1 MSYIKRR
8 QFLQFAASTLATIG
22 LSQLDFFQQGE
33 RYGQVLAQNTPR
45 KLALLVGINDYPDN
59 IGALAG
65 CVNDIDMQRELL
77 INRFG
82 FNSNDILTLTDGQA
96 TRQNIL
102 TSFEEHLIKQA
113 KPGDVVVFHFS
124 GHGSRISDKPSCDEI
139 ARKVST
145 ECANSTIMPIDARN
159 QTGFACDIMG
169 HTIFLLM
176 SALKTENVTVIL
188 DSCHSGGGKRGNF
201 VIRSFED
208 SYLPPPCSEEIKYQ
222 NQWLEKLSLSP
233 QKFVE
238 LRRKSVAKGVVI
250 ASAKSDQKA
259 LDANFNGFRAGA
271 FSYLF
276 TQYLWQQYS
285 SQSLNTT
292 IINVSR
298 STKNRALQERFYQ
311 DPEVEKNP
319 QNINPPIYF
328 LPIQSLPAE
337 AVITKINGDEVEFW
351 LGGVDSQSLETFN
364 KNASLSIL
372 DSNGKEKGL
381 VTLQSRRGLIGRG
394 KLEGNIAS
402 TIKPGTLLQERLRSI
417 PSDLTLK
424 IGLDD
429 ELDANSKAQIKQAL
443 QAIPRMEALPLGEQ
457 ELQYI
462 FGRMTQTRYRELQ
475 KNKVSNLPSVGSWGL
490 FMPSLDDIIPA
501 SFGDTKENPDAA
513 IARLKPRLK
522 SLLATK
528 FIKCI
533 TGNTNTSRIAI
544 SASFKIAKT
553 KQPISEA
560 VTLRGLGK
568 PPKNPPSSPTSIQ
581 YSSYGVPQLKV
592 GTEVVLEVKN
602 NESRPLY
609 ISILVVDA
617 QGEMGLIFPVK
628 WSDGEN
634 SALVKAGEP
643 ISTGTLEVQKPFGT
657 SEVLIIASTTPLRE
671 SLRVLQKI
679 AESQAE
685 SEKNPNTRRS
695 AEAQSDDFLNLTSSL
710 QTDLEATTR
719 STTTTESIALPAGTS
734 GVDTK
739 KLAAMAIAFEVIA

>member
-1 MSYIKRR
+1 MSNIKRR
-8 QFLQFAASTLATIG
+8 QFLQFASSTLATIG
-22 LSQLDFFQQGE
+22 LSQLDFMQQGE

-45 KLALLVGINDYPDN
+45 KLALLIGINDYPDN

-65 CVNDIDMQRELL
+65 CINDIDMQRELL

-82 FNSNDILTLTDGQA
+82 FNSKDILTLTDGQA

-102 TSFEEHLIKQA
+102 TSFEEHLINQA

-139 ARKVST
+139 ALKVST
-145 ECANSTIMPIDARN
+145 QCANSTIMPIDARN
-159 QTGFACDIMG
+159 QPGSACDIMG

-176 SALKTENVTVIL
+176 YALKTENVTIIL

-201 VIRSFED
+201 VIRSYED
-208 SYLPPPCSEEIKYQ
+208 SYLLPPCAEEIKYQ

-238 LRRKSVAKGVVI
+238 LRRKSIAKGVVI

-285 SQSLNTT
+285 SQSLDTT

-298 STKNRALQERFYQ
+298 STNSRALQERFDQ
-311 DPEVEKNP
+311 DPEVETNLSPQNKNP
-319 QNINPPIYF
+319 LIYF
-328 LPIQSLPAE
+328 LPTQAFPAE
-337 AVITKINGDEVEFW
+337 AVITKVNGNEVEFW

-364 KNASLSIL
+364 KNASLSIV

-381 VTLQSRRGLIGRG
+381 VTLQSRRGLVGRG

-402 TIKPGTLLQERLRSI
+402 TIKPGTLLQERLRNI

-429 ELDANSKAQIKQAL
+429 ELDTNSKAQIKQAL

-457 ELQYI
+457 EVQYI
-462 FGRMTQTRYRELQ
+462 FDRMTQTRYRELQ
-475 KNKVSNLPSVGSWGL
+475 KNKVSNLPAVGSWGL

-501 SFGDTKENPDAA
+501 SFGDTKENPDDA

-533 TGNTNTSRIAI
+533 TGNTNASRIAI

-560 VTLRGLGK
+560 VTLRSLGK

-592 GTEVVLEVKN
+592 GTGVVLEVKN

-671 SLRVLQKI
+671 SLKILGRI
-679 AESQAE
+679 AEIQA
-685 SEKNPNTRRS
+685 NPSSKRS
-695 AEAQSDDFLNLTSSL
+695 AESQSDDFLNLTNSL
-710 QTDLEATTR
+710 RDDLEVTTR
-719 STTTTESIALPAGTS
+719 STTTTEGIALPAGTS

-739 KLAAMAIAFEVIA
+739 KLAAMAIAFEVVN

>member
-8 QFLQFAASTLATIG
+8 QFLQFAGSTLATIG
-22 LSQLDFFQQGE
+22 ISQLDFMQQGE

-45 KLALLVGINDYPDN
+45 KLALLVGINDYPEN

-82 FNSNDILTLTDGQA
+82 FNSKDILTLTDAQA

-102 TSFEEHLIKQA
+102 TSFEEHLINQA

-139 ARKVST
+139 VRKVST

-159 QTGFACDIMG
+159 QPGFACDIMG

-201 VIRSFED
+201 VIRSYED
-208 SYLPPPCSEEIKYQ
+208 IDLIPPCSEEIKYQ

-250 ASAKSDQKA
+250 ASAKSDQQA

-285 SQSLNTT
+285 SQSLGTT
-292 IINVSR
+292 IVNVSR
-298 STKNRALQERFYQ
+298 STNSRALQERFNQ
-311 DPEVEKNP
+311 DPEVETNLSPQNKNP
-319 QNINPPIYF
+319 LIYF
-328 LPIQSLPAE
+328 LRTQAFPAE
-337 AVITKINGDEVEFW
+337 AVITKVNGDEVEFW
-351 LGGVDSQSLETFN
+351 LGGVDSQSLETF
-364 KNASLSIL
+364 KKDASFSIV

-381 VTLQSRRGLIGRG
+381 VTLQSRRGLVGRG

-402 TIKPGTLLQERLRSI
+402 TIKPGTLLQERLRNI

-443 QAIPRMEALPLGEQ
+443 QAIPRMEALPLREQ

-462 FGRMTQTRYRELQ
+462 FGRMTQARYQELQ
-475 KNKVSNLPSVGSWGL
+475 KNKVSNLRAVGSWGL

-501 SFGDTKENPDAA
+501 SFGDAKENPDAA

-528 FIKCI
+528 FVRCI
-533 TGNTNTSRIAI
+533 TGNTNTSRIVI

-553 KQPISEA
+553 KQQISEA

-568 PPKNPPSSPTSIQ
+568 PPKNQPSSPTSIQ

-592 GTEVVLEVKN
+592 GTKVVLEVKN

-617 QGEMGLIFPVK
+617 QGEMGPIFPVK

-634 SALVKAGEP
+634 AALVKAGDTLE
-643 ISTGTLEVQKPFGT
+643 TDALEVQEPFGT

-679 AESQAE
+679 AAIQENQD
-685 SEKNPNTRRS
+685 NRRS
-695 AEAQSDDFLNLTSSL
+695 AESQSDDFLNLTSSL
-710 QTDLEATTR
+710 RDDLEATTR
-719 STTTTESIALPAGTS
+719 STSRTEGIALPEGTS